1 MSPLSKAK
9 HSRNQWKH
17 KARRRA
23 DDNRYLRKQL
33 ARVTQERA
41 RAQQALKD
49 TQARLRQVEAQKPV
63 QGKVDWV
70 FLALQ
75 LFLVARLGFRAVSR
89 VLSLLAEPLSIPK
102 APCPQ
107 TIINW
112 VTRLS
117 QVRMASLSEPR
128 SSGLIWIIDISIAL
142 GQGKLLAVLALNA
155 RHHQLHPT
163 APDLHRVRLL
173 AVSVSASWTGET
185 IADLLKR
192 LIAVVGRPLAYL
204 KDGGHDLQKAI
215 KVLDEQGLASPTIDD
230 ISHAIANLLKRHYHD
245 HPLLATFLSACG
257 CVSGRLKQTLLAC
270 LTPPNVHTKAR
281 FMNLHRLV
289 SWAQR
294 LLKLSPPGRAAQDST
309 LAQLRACLDR
319 LPACKAFIQRFHAD
333 ATPLLACQKLL
344 KNRGLGHDTQ
354 AACLRL
360 IETIPSAV
368 VRREFADYL
377 HQQLQTAT
385 RLGLE
390 SVGLPI
396 SSDPIES
403 LFGLAKQHGV
413 GEVKDANRI
422 ALRLPALCGTP
433 TRAEAQQVLAIRVA
447 QQTELTGQLLSLTK
461 QRREVLSHHG
471 DLETLNSE
479 QTKGYVEF
487 LPGTKNR
494 PNCRE
499 TLTLSTD
506 YEKM

>member
-1 MSPLSKAK
+1 MSPLSK

-17 KARRRA
+17 KAPRRA
-23 DDNRYLRKQL
+23 DDNRYLRKQS

-49 TQARLRQVEAQKPV
+49 TQACLRQVEAQKPV

-70 FLALQ
+70 FLALP
-75 LFLVARLGFRAVSR
+75 LFLVARLGFRALSR
-89 VLSLLAEPLSIPK
+89 VLSLLAEPRGIPK

-107 TIINW
+107 TIING

-117 QVRMASLSEPR
+117 QVRMASLSEPL

-192 LIAVVGRPLAYL
+192 LIAVVGRPRTYL

-215 KVLDEQGLASPTIDD
+215 KVLDEQGLASPPIDA
-230 ISHAIANLLKRHYHD
+230 ISHAIAHLLKRPYHD

-270 LTPPNVHTKAR
+270 LTPPNVPTKAR

-289 SWAQR
+289 SWTQR
-294 LLKLSPPGRAAQDST
+294 LLKLSPPRRAAQDST

-319 LPACKAFIQRFHAD
+319 LPAGKSFITALSCGCDTLVGVPKASKPRSRSRHTGRLSA
-333 ATPLLACQKLL
+333 AHRNHPVRGGTP
-344 KNRGLGHDTQ
+344 R
-354 AACLRL
+354 
-360 IETIPSAV
+360 
-368 VRREFADYL
+368 
-377 HQQLQTAT
+377 
-385 RLGLE
+385 
-390 SVGLPI
+390 
-396 SSDPIES
+396 
-403 LFGLAKQHGV
+403 
-413 GEVKDANRI
+413 
-422 ALRLPALCGTP
+422 LCGLFAVRPHET
-433 TRAEAQQVLAIRVA
+433 TRGGR
-447 QQTELTGQLLSLTK
+447 S
-461 QRREVLSHHG
+461 QRG
-471 DLETLNSE
+471 
-479 QTKGYVEF
+479 
-487 LPGTKNR
+487 
-494 PNCRE
+494 
-499 TLTLSTD
+499 
-506 YEKM
+506 